1 MKVIRGSCFWEKD
14 LQQSDD
20 LFKQLVR
27 MGRATFNW
35 LCLQL
40 HTYLGKDPAGHGQP
54 LHPSKQV
61 AVALYHLASG
71 ASYIVVGCVFGIAE
85 STVMTVTRQVMDAI
99 LKHFKDSWMRMEELF
114 QRKKG
119 VPGFCLA
126 IDGVHVP
133 ILQPPN
139 DPWKSYVN
147 RKGYASLAFQVMVDS
162 KASI

>member
-1 MKVIRGSCFWEKD
+1 
-14 LQQSDD
+14 
-20 LFKQLVR
+20 

-40 HTYLGKDPAGHGQP
+40 HTYLGKDPAGRGQP

-61 AVALYHLASG
+61 AVALYRFASG
-71 ASYIVVGCVFGIAE
+71 ALYIVIGCVFGIAE
-85 STVMTVTRQVMDAI
+85 STVMTVTKQVVDAI
-99 LKHFKDSWMRMEELF
+99 LKHFKDRLISLPEKQDMGAWARMEELF

-126 IDGVHVP
+126 IDGVHVL

-139 DPWKSYVN
+139 K
-147 RKGYASLAFQVMVDS
+147 
-162 KASI
+162 